1 MSGEPRRHAVTDAPN
16 QDLKFLLD
24 PYGDWAKGEGVPIVE
39 ALGLDLFEVET
50 KPWARWGTD
59 GAIVHLKGRGDF
71 TSLFLLDLQPGGKS
85 AQLKHMFEMVVYVLD
100 GNGSTTIE
108 TADGRVHSFEW
119 QPKSLFALP
128 LNAKYQFFNGS
139 GTKRARLACVNAAP
153 IVMNLYHDTDF
164 TWNNAFHFRS
174 RDGEANHFS
183 GEGEFVPIRPGRNMW
198 VTNFVPTVSAFEL
211 KAWEARGSGSS
222 NMKFILADGTMHA
235 HSSEMPVGTYKKGH
249 RHGADFYVF
258 TVHGTGYSLL
268 WYDNQKEFERIDWK
282 HGVVFVPPDGMFH
295 QHFNTN
301 PTPARYLAVA
311 LGSMRYPFVES
322 KRKLFGGGV
331 DTSVEDGGNQIEY
344 TNQDPRIHEIYLKE
358 LAKTGVDSRMGKS
371 IDESRYG
378 ALLKKTA

>member
-1 MSGEPRRHAVTDAPN
+1 MTDAPN
-16 QDLKFLLD
+16 QELKFLLD
-24 PYGDWAKGEGVPIVE
+24 PYVDWAKGEGVPIVE
-39 ALGLDLFEVET
+39 SLGIDLFEVET

-59 GAIVHLKGRGDF
+59 GAIVHLNGRGDF
-71 TSLFLLDLQPGGKS
+71 SSMFLFDLAPGSKS
-85 AQLKHMFEMVVYVLD
+85 AQVKHMFETVVYVLD

-108 TADGRVHSFEW
+108 TQDGRVHSFEW

-139 GTKRARLACVNAAP
+139 GTKRARLAAVNAAP
-153 IVMNLYHDTDF
+153 IVINLFHDYDF
-164 TWNNAFHFRS
+164 TWNNDFNFKS
-174 RDGEANHFS
+174 RAGEANHFS

-268 WYDNQKEFERIDWK
+268 WYDGDKDFKRIDWK

-301 PTPARYLAVA
+301 PTPARYLAIA

-371 IDESRYG
+371 IDESQYA
-378 ALLKKTA
+378 ALLKKSA

>member
-1 MSGEPRRHAVTDAPN
+1 MTDAPN
-16 QDLKFLLD
+16 QELKFLLD
-24 PYGDWAKGEGVPIVE
+24 PYGDWAKGEGVPIVD
-39 ALGLDLFEVET
+39 ALGIDLFDVET

-59 GAIVHLKGRGDF
+59 GGIVHLKGRGDF
-71 TSLFLLDLQPGGKS
+71 TSLFVLDLKPGGKS
-85 AQLKHMFEMVVYVLD
+85 AQVKHMFEMVVYVLD
-100 GNGSTTIE
+100 GNGSTTI
-108 TADGRVHSFEW
+108 TTPDGRVHSFEW

-128 LNAKYQFFNGS
+128 LNCKYQFFNGS

-153 IVMNLYHDTDF
+153 IIMNLFHDPEF
-164 TWNNAFHFRS
+164 TWNNSFHFKS

-268 WYDNQKEFERIDWK
+268 WYDGQKEFERIDWK

-301 PTPARYLAVA
+301 PTPARYLAIA

-371 IDESRYG
+371 IDESRY
-378 ALLKKTA
+378 ATLLKKSA

>member
-1 MSGEPRRHAVTDAPN
+1 MTDAPN

-301 PTPARYLAVA
+301 PTPARYLAIA

-371 IDESRYG
+371 IDESRY
-378 ALLKKTA
+378 ATLLKKSA

>member
-1 MSGEPRRHAVTDAPN
+1 VTDAPN
-16 QDLKFLLD
+16 ADLKFLLD

-39 ALGLDLFEVET
+39 ALGLDLFDVET
-50 KPWARWGTD
+50 KPWARFGTP

-71 TSLFLLDLQPGGKS
+71 TSLFVLDLPPGGKS
-85 AQLKHMFEMVVYVLD
+85 APLKHMFEMVVYVLE

-128 LNAKYQFFNGS
+128 LNAKYQFFNGT
-139 GTKRARLACVNAAP
+139 GTKRARLAAVNASP
-153 IVMNLYHDTDF
+153 IVMNLYHDYDF
-164 TWNNAFHFRS
+164 TWNNSFHFKS

-268 WYDNQKEFERIDWK
+268 WYDGQKEFERIDWK

-344 TNQDPRIHEIYLKE
+344 ANQDGRIHEIYLKE
-358 LAKTGVDSRMGKS
+358 LAKNGVESRMGKS
-371 IDESRYG
+371 IDESKYG
-378 ALLKKTA
+378 ALLKKSA

>member
-1 MSGEPRRHAVTDAPN
+1 
-16 QDLKFLLD
+16 
-24 PYGDWAKGEGVPIVE
+24 
-39 ALGLDLFEVET
+39 
-50 KPWARWGTD
+50 
-59 GAIVHLKGRGDF
+59 
-71 TSLFLLDLQPGGKS
+71 
-85 AQLKHMFEMVVYVLD
+85 
-100 GNGSTTIE
+100 
-108 TADGRVHSFEW
+108 
-119 QPKSLFALP
+119 
-128 LNAKYQFFNGS
+128 
-139 GTKRARLACVNAAP
+139 
-153 IVMNLYHDTDF
+153 
-164 TWNNAFHFRS
+164 
-174 RDGEANHFS
+174 
-183 GEGEFVPIRPGRNMW
+183 

>member
-39 ALGLDLFEVET
+39 ALGLDLFEVES

-164 TWNNAFHFRS
+164 TWNNDFHFRS